1 MLATD
6 ELDGK
11 MLLIDNLHITTVNQ
25 RLMLTL
31 DADIEGK
38 IYHVICKNVSSFQIN
53 SFSYPM
59 QISGFAVVDNS
70 TKGWQSDVRYEIY
83 DFEDGS
89 IRFFC
94 EEILVHD

>member
-6 ELDGK
+6 VLDGK
-11 MLLIDNLHITTVNQ
+11 MLLINNLRITTVNQ
-25 RLMLTL
+25 RLILEL
-31 DADIEGK
+31 DAYIEGK
-38 IYHVICKNVSSFQIN
+38 KYHIICKNVSSFQIN

-83 DFEDGS
+83 DFEEGR